1 MRPFPFTYANRMT
14 LRAATRPRLRLRPF
28 EVSELIFTFFYSTPT
43 YCICSTSKRF
53 HTKGSFRCPR
63 IQRRIPPE
71 LRAAETIMC
80 ESKSIQSVFKI
91 RGCPSRTPVGI

>member
-14 LRAATRPRLRLRPF
+14 LRAATRPRLRPF

-71 LRAAETIMC
+71 LRL
-80 ESKSIQSVFKI
+80 
-91 RGCPSRTPVGI
+91 SRRNDHVRV